1 MHSSNTLDYYTLDM
15 EVLGLAYVVVGLLAG
30 ASAGWALA
38 RAKSATESNLVEE
51 ELIRTKALLELGE
64 DSEDRVH
71 KRMLD
76 GFKLAAGEAFS
87 DVVEAADKE
96 KESSFKEATSDLSNS
111 IGEYINAIQE
121 AKEKDIERAAQLGEK
136 VDNVSSL
143 GTTLAQETRELAL
156 ALRGDSQAQGAWGE
170 VVVENLLQ
178 SMGFVEAR
186 DYVKQEWDRGKDGEK
201 GKRADFI
208 LKLPENRQVVIDSKV
223 SLTAYTE
230 FVNAVDDA
238 TSDSAIK
245 AHCKS
250 IREHSKKL
258 ASKNYEEME
267 GYNTPDFVLMVVPL
281 EGAFIDAMRSDPSLY
296 QDLLANRRVKVVSGS
311 TLMLTLMLI
320 QELWKREKQ
329 SKNQERLVERA
340 GKLHDKV
347 VLFLESFS
355 TVGFELGQASD
366 AYERAMEQLSSGSGN
381 VIRQTEMLK
390 ELGAKTKK
398 DLREKSGLRSL
409 AERAEEEESLPE
421 ATSEEH
427 DRMGETPIQ

>member
-1 MHSSNTLDYYTLDM
+1 M
-15 EVLGLAYVVVGLLAG
+15 EVLGLAYVVLGLLVG
-30 ASAGWALA
+30 ASFGWALA
-38 RAKSATESNLVEE
+38 RTKSASESSIAEE
-51 ELIRTKALLELGE
+51 ELIRARALLEE
-64 DSEDRVH
+64 DSKSQEKVREQ
-71 KRMLD
+71 MLD

-87 DVVEAADKE
+87 LAVEAADKQ
-96 KESSFKEATSDLSNS
+96 KESSFKKATDDLTNS
-111 IGEYINAIQE
+111 IGEYINAIQD
-121 AKEKDIERAAQLGEK
+121 AKEKDIQRTAKLGEK

-143 GTTLAQETRELAL
+143 GTTLAHETRELAL

-178 SMGFVEAR
+178 SMGFVKDR
-186 DYVKQEWDRGKDGEK
+186 DYVKQEWDRGKGGER

-208 LKLPENRQVVIDSKV
+208 LKLPENRQIVIDSKV

-230 FVNAVDDA
+230 YVNAEDESV
-238 TSDSAIK
+238 SDSAMK
-245 AHCKS
+245 AHCRS

-281 EGAFIDAMRSDPSLY
+281 EGAFIDAMRGDPVLF
-296 QDLLANRRVKVVSGS
+296 QDLVANRRVKVVSGS

-320 QELWKREKQ
+320 QELWKRENQ
-329 SKNQERLVERA
+329 SKNQQKIVDRA

-355 TVGFELGQASD
+355 AVGYELGQASD
-366 AYERAMEQLSSGSGN
+366 AYERAMEQLSSGTGN
-381 VIRQTEMLK
+381 VIRQTEILK
-390 ELGAKTKK
+390 DLGAKTKK
-398 DLREKSGLRSL
+398 DIREKSGLRSL

-421 ATSEEH
+421 TASEDH
-427 DRMGETPIQ
+427 DSLGEAPVQ

>member
-1 MHSSNTLDYYTLDM
+1 M
-15 EVLGLAYVVVGLLAG
+15 EVLGLAYVVLGLLAG
-30 ASAGWALA
+30 ASIGWILA
-38 RAKSATESNLVEE
+38 RAKGVAESNGAEE
-51 ELIRTKALLELGE
+51 ELIRTQALLEAGSK
-64 DSEDRVH
+64 SEEMVREQ
-71 KRMLD
+71 MLD
-76 GFKLAAGEAFS
+76 GFRLAAGEAFS
-87 DVVEAADKE
+87 QAVEAADKQ
-96 KESSFKEATSDLSNS
+96 KESSFKKATDDLTNS
-111 IGEYINAIQE
+111 IDEYINAIQE
-121 AKEKDIERAAQLGEK
+121 AKEKDIERSAKLGEK

-178 SMGFVEAR
+178 SMGFVEGR

-230 FVNAVDDA
+230 FVNADDDSI
-238 TSDSAIK
+238 SDSAMK
-245 AHCKS
+245 AHCRS

-281 EGAFIDAMRSDPSLY
+281 EGAFIDAMRGDPLLY
-296 QDLLANRRVKVVSGS
+296 QDLLANRSVKVVSGS

-320 QELWKREKQ
+320 QELWKRENQ
-329 SKNQERLVERA
+329 SKNQQKIVERA

-355 TVGFELGQASD
+355 AVGYELGQASD
-366 AYERAMEQLSSGSGN
+366 AYEKALEQLSSGSGN

-409 AERAEEEESLPE
+409 AERSNEEESLPE
-421 ATSEEH
+421 PASGEH
-427 DRMGETPIQ
+427 DRLGEAPIR

>member
-1 MHSSNTLDYYTLDM
+1 M
-15 EVLGLAYVVVGLLAG
+15 EVLGIAYIALGLLAG
-30 ASAGWALA
+30 ASFGWALA
-38 RAKSATESNLVEE
+38 RTKSAAASNSAEE
-51 ELIRTKALLELGE
+51 DLIRTRALLEAGNKAE
-64 DSEDRVH
+64 ERV
-71 KRMLD
+71 REQMLD

-87 DVVEAADKE
+87 LAVEAADKQ
-96 KESSFKEATSDLSNS
+96 KESSFKKATDDLTNS
-111 IGEYINAIQE
+111 IGEYISAIQE
-121 AKEKDIERAAQLGEK
+121 AKEKDIQRAAKLGEK

-143 GTTLAQETRELAL
+143 GTALAHETRELTL

-170 VVVENLLQ
+170 VVVENMLQ
-178 SMGFVEAR
+178 GMGFMEGR
-186 DYVKQEWDRGKDGEK
+186 DYVKQEWSRGKEGEK

-230 FVNAVDDA
+230 YVNAEDE
-238 TSDSAIK
+238 SASESAMK
-245 AHCKS
+245 AHCRS

-281 EGAFIDAMRSDPSLY
+281 EGAFIDAMRGDPLLF
-296 QDLLANRRVKVVSGS
+296 QDLVTNRRVKVVSGS

-329 SKNQERLVERA
+329 SKNQQRIVERA

-355 TVGFELGQASD
+355 AVGYELGQATE
-366 AYERAMEQLSSGSGN
+366 AYERAMEQLSSGTGN
-381 VIRQTEMLK
+381 VIRQTEILK

-409 AERAEEEESLPE
+409 ADRAEEESLPE
-421 ATSEEH
+421 APSEDH
-427 DRMGETPIQ
+427 DSLGETPVQ